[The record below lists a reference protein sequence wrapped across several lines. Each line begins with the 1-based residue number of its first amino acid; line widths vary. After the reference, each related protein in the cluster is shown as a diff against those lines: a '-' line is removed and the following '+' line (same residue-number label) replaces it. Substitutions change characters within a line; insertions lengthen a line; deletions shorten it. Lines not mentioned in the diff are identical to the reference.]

1 MKIVVLYDSYFGNT
15 EKIAQTIGQ
24 SFDNTH
30 QVKVLKVNT
39 MTLDQ
44 LKGVDVFIVGSP
56 TRAFRPT
63 PLITSFLNSIPKD
76 GLKDTKVVAFDTGV
90 APLDIKSTFLRFI
103 VKKAGYAAKPI
114 ANLLV
119 QKGGTLLVPPTGF
132 FVTGNEGPLKDGE
145 IERAAFLIKLE

>member
-30 QVKVLKVNT
+30 QVTILKVSD

-44 LKGVDVFIVGSP
+44 LKGAEVFIVGSP

-63 PLITSFLNSIPKD
+63 PLISSFLHSIPPQ
-76 GLKDTKVVAFDTGV
+76 GLKDTKVVAFDTGI

-132 FVTGNEGPLKDGE
+132 FVTGNEGPLKEGE
-145 IERAAFLIKLE
+145 LERASSLVKLE

>member
-24 SFDNTH
+24 SLDSSH
-30 QVKVLKVNT
+30 EVKVLKVSD

-44 LKGVDVFIVGSP
+44 LKGTEVFIVGSP

-63 PLITSFLNSIPKD
+63 PLISSFLNSIPSQ
-76 GLKDTKVVAFDTGV
+76 GLKDTKVVAFDTGI
-90 APLDIKSTFLRFI
+90 APMDIKSSFLRFI
-103 VKKAGYAAKPI
+103 VTKAGYAAKPI

-119 QKGGTLLVPPTGF
+119 QKGGTLVVPPTGF
-132 FVTGNEGPLKDGE
+132 FVTSNEGPLKDGE
-145 IERAAFLIKLE
+145 LERASSLVKLE